1 MAKTVLIVDDSRF
14 ILDMTGFILSS
25 EGYNVL
31 TALGGFEALE
41 IMNRDAV
48 DLAVIDINMPGMDG
62 YTLIKKIRSD
72 TIFEEIPVIIVTT
85 EAEAKD
91 KQKGFEAG
99 ANAYLIKPVRP
110 DEIIAQIRLL
120 IGKQMKRR
128 NNHGF

>member
-99 ANAYLIKPVRP
+99 ANAYLIKPVQP

-120 IGKQMKRR
+120 IGKAGETEK
-128 NNHGF
+128 

>member
-14 ILDMTGFILSS
+14 ILDMTDFIISF

-31 TALGGFEALE
+31 TALGGLEALE
-41 IMNRDAV
+41 IMNKDAV

-99 ANAYLIKPVRP
+99 ANAYLIKPVQP
-110 DEIIAQIRLL
+110 NEIIAQIRLL
-120 IGKQMKRR
+120 IGKAGETEK
-128 NNHGF
+128 